1 MAHLQ
6 LLRGAGGRLL
16 CSAEL
21 RLRGC
26 LRAPGLLSLCR
37 DQSLCQW
44 TEPPMPYG
52 AVSERSLLSWAV
64 LQSACICSSCRETS
78 LKPDF

>member
-44 TEPPMPYG
+44 TDPHALWSSPR
-52 AVSERSLLSWAV
+52 ALAALLGCLAECLH
-64 LQSACICSSCRETS
+64 LQLLPGDITET
-78 LKPDF
+78 